1 MQSNS
6 ASPLAR
12 QVDFVFRQLESELT
26 HASSGTVLIHIRNN
40 TVGKYGI
47 RHNPIEL
54 KPPASPQSPAG
65 LTAEQVKEFRQMA
78 VDALKSKWSW
88 THGELL
94 YDFSVRRQG
103 AASSWSASMLCESN
117 YNMASSHFRY
127 DPRHPGLWDRGS
139 VSEE

>member
-1 MQSNS
+1 MPSNS
-6 ASPLAR
+6 SSPLAR

-26 HASSGTVLIHIRNN
+26 HASAGTVLIHIRNN

-54 KPPASPQSPAG
+54 KNQNSSQSLKG
-65 LTAEQVKEFRQMA
+65 LTADQVKEFRQMA
-78 VDALKSKWSW
+78 VDALKHKWDW
-88 THGELL
+88 THGEILF
-94 YDFSVRRQG
+94 DFSVRQG

-127 DPRHPGLWDRGS
+127 EPKHPTIWDRG
-139 VSEE
+139 VSED